1 MNLECKNAQVNMYWD
16 DDKMLELVIRNQ
28 HGDILLVQTQGAKGI
43 MTNIHNESEWG
54 DKNAKEI

>member
-16 DDKMLELVIRNQ
+16 GNKMMELIIKNQ
-28 HGDILLVQTQGAKGI
+28 HGDILLVQLQGVGGVT
-43 MTNIHNESEWG
+43 TNIHNESEWG

>member
-28 HGDILLVQTQGAKGI
+28 HGDILLVQTQGTKGT
-43 MTNIHNESEWG
+43 MTNIHNESEWS
-54 DKNAKEI
+54 DKNAKEF